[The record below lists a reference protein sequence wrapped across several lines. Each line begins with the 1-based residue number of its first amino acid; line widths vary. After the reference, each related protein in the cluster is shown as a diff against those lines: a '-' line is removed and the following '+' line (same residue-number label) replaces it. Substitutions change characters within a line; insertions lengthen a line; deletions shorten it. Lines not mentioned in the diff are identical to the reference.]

1 MQTETLK
8 SKMEQLIHKL
18 PEEAGIEDAMER
30 LYLLAKIEKGIEQ
43 ADAGEIYTQNE
54 AREKLAK
61 WLK

>member
-18 PEEAGIEDAMER
+18 PEEAGIEEAMER
-30 LYLLAKIEKGIEQ
+30 LYLLGKIEKGIEQ
-43 ADAGEIYTQNE
+43 ADAGDVYTQDE

>member
-18 PEEAGIEDAMER
+18 PEEAGIEEAMER

-43 ADAGEIYTQNE
+43 ADAGEVYTQDE

>member
-8 SKMEQLIHKL
+8 SKMEHLIHKL
-18 PEEAGIEDAMER
+18 PDNAGIEEAMER

-43 ADAGEIYTQNE
+43 ADAGDVYTQDE